1 MTTSGAQNELRSPPQ
16 NGSTAYPVG
25 TPGVAGFLD
34 VDQLALWLGVDVGF
48 LRRLV
53 AKRKIPFVKLG
64 KFVRFDPTEIS
75 AWIDDQRV
83 RPVAAA
89 SQRMDWRN

>member
-1 MTTSGAQNELRSPPQ
+1 
-16 NGSTAYPVG
+16 
-25 TPGVAGFLD
+25 LD

-64 KFVRFDPTEIS
+64 KFVRFDPAEIS
-75 AWIDDQRV
+75 AWIDVQRV

-89 SQRMDWRN
+89 SQRMDWRT

>member
-1 MTTSGAQNELRSPPQ
+1 MTTSSARNELESPPQ
-16 NGSTAYPVG
+16 NGSTAMPAG
-25 TPGVAGFLD
+25 APGVIGFLD
-34 VDQLALWLGVDVGF
+34 VEQLALWLGVDVGF

-64 KFVRFDPTEIS
+64 KFVRFDPAEIS
-75 AWIDDQRV
+75 AWIDGQRV
-83 RPVAAA
+83 RPEAAV